1 MNFCSDNT
9 AGIHPAILEA
19 IGRAN
24 EVSNAMPYGNDD
36 VTASVGKRL
45 SEIFERDVAYF
56 AVATG
61 TAANTL
67 GLAAITPPYGAIY
80 CHEMAHIQVDECGAP
95 EFYTGGAKLVPLPG
109 ANGKIT
115 ATALDKVLQ
124 GAGAGVVHHSQPAS
138 VSLTQATECGTVYS
152 AAEVGDIA
160 EVARKHRLRLHM
172 DGTRLANAL
181 ANMNVKPADV
191 TWRAGVDVL
200 SLGATKN
207 GALAA
212 EAVVVFDKALAET
225 MPYRRKRGGHLFSK
239 MRFLTAQLDAYLSN
253 DLWLNNARHANA
265 QAARLA
271 KGLAAIPGVRL
282 LYPVE
287 ANELFP
293 ILPLAVIK
301 ALEGAGFRFYEWP
314 SDETKAGEQ
323 AVRLVTMFSTDPAHV
338 EKFLAVAG
346 EAARRGVTQA

>member
-1 MNFCSDNT
+1 VNFCSDNT
-9 AGIHPAILEA
+9 AGVHPTILEA

-24 EVSNAMPYGNDD
+24 REPNAMPYGADD
-36 VTASVGKRL
+36 FTVATGKLL
-45 SEIFERDVAYF
+45 SEIFEREVTFF

-80 CHEMAHIQVDECGAP
+80 CHEMAHIQMDECGAP

-109 ANGKIT
+109 ADGKLRPE
-115 ATALDKVLQ
+115 ALDRVLQ
-124 GAGAGVVHHSQPAS
+124 AAGAGVVHHVQPAS

-152 AAEVGDIA
+152 AGEIGAIA
-160 EVARKHRLRLHM
+160 EVARRHRLRLHM

-181 ANMNVKPADV
+181 ANINVKPADV

-212 EAVVVFDKALAET
+212 EAVVVFDQALAET

-253 DLWLNNARHANA
+253 DLWMNNARHANA

-271 KGLAAIPGVRL
+271 QGLAALPGVRL
-282 LYPVE
+282 LYPVQ

-293 ILPLAVIK
+293 VLPLAVVK
-301 ALEGAGFRFYEWP
+301 ALEAAGFRFYEWP
-314 SDETKAGEQ
+314 SAEAKAGEQ
-323 AVRLVTMFSTDPAHV
+323 AVRLVTAFSTEPAHV

-346 EAARRGVTQA
+346 EAARRAAAA

>member
-1 MNFCSDNT
+1 VNFCSDNT
-9 AGIHPAILEA
+9 AGIHPTILDA

-24 EVSNAMPYGNDD
+24 EPRNTMPYGADD
-36 VTASVGKRL
+36 FTAATGKL
-45 SEIFERDVAYF
+45 LNQIFEREVTFF

-80 CHEMAHIQVDECGAP
+80 CHEMAHVQMDECGAP

-109 ANGKIT
+109 ANGKLEP
-115 ATALDKVLQ
+115 AALDRVLRA
-124 GAGAGVVHHSQPAS
+124 AGAGVVHHIQPAS
-138 VSLTQATECGTVYS
+138 VSLTQATEAGTVYTP
-152 AAEVGDIA
+152 AEVGALAD
-160 EVARKHRLRLHM
+160 VAQSHKLRLHM

-181 ANMNVKPADV
+181 AHLRCSPADA

-207 GALAA
+207 GAMAA
-212 EAVVVFDKALAET
+212 EAVVVFDKALAES

-239 MRFLTAQLDAYLSN
+239 MRFLTAQLAAYLSD
-253 DLWLNNARHANA
+253 DLWMQNARHANA

-271 KGLAAIPGVRL
+271 QGLGALPGVRL
-282 LYPVE
+282 LYPVQ

-293 ILPLAVIK
+293 ILPLAVVQ

-314 SDETKAGEQ
+314 SDEAKPGEQ
-323 AVRLVTMFSTDPAHV
+323 AVRLVTAFSTDPAHV
-338 EKFLAVAG
+338 EKFVAIAS
-346 EAARRGVTQA
+346 EAARKAAA

>member
-9 AGIHPAILEA
+9 AGVHPAILQA
-19 IGRAN
+19 IARAN
-24 EVSNAMPYGNDD
+24 ELPNAMPYGNDD
-36 VTASVGKRL
+36 FTVATGKKL
-45 SEIFERDVAYF
+45 NEIFEREVTFF

-61 TAANTL
+61 TASNTL
-67 GLAAITPPYGAIY
+67 ALSAITPPYGAIY

-109 ANGKIT
+109 ADGKIT
-115 ATALDKVLQ
+115 AVALDKVLQ

-152 AAEVGDIA
+152 AAEIGAIA
-160 EVARKHRLRLHM
+160 EIARKHKLRLHI

-181 ANMNVKPADV
+181 ANMNVKPADI

-207 GALAA
+207 GAMAA

-225 MPYRRKRGGHLFSK
+225 MPFRRKRGGHLFSK
-239 MRFLTAQLDAYLSN
+239 MRFLTAQLDAYLTN
-253 DLWLNNARHANA
+253 DLWLQNARHANS

-271 KGLAAIPGVRL
+271 QGLAAIPGVKL
-282 LYPVE
+282 LYPVQ

-293 ILPLAVIK
+293 VLPLAVVN
-301 ALEGAGFRFYEWP
+301 ALEAAGFRFYEWP
-314 SDETKAGEQ
+314 SDEAKTGQQ
-323 AVRLVTMFSTDPAHV
+323 AVRLVTCFSTDPAHV
-338 EKFLAVAG
+338 EKFLTVAA
-346 EAARRGVTQA
+346 EAARKVAA

>member
-1 MNFCSDNT
+1 VNFCSDNT
-9 AGIHPAILEA
+9 AGVHPAILQA
-19 IGRAN
+19 IARAN
-24 EVSNAMPYGNDD
+24 ELPNAMPYGNDD
-36 VTASVGKRL
+36 FTVATGRKL
-45 SEIFERDVAYF
+45 SEIFEREVTFF

-61 TAANTL
+61 TASNTL
-67 GLAAITPPYGAIY
+67 ALSAITPPYGAIY

-95 EFYTGGAKLVPLPG
+95 EFYTGGAKLVPLQG
-109 ANGKIT
+109 ADGKLT
-115 ATALDKVLQ
+115 AAALDKTLQ

-138 VSLTQATECGTVYS
+138 ISLTQATECGTVYR
-152 AAEVGDIA
+152 AGEIGAIA
-160 EVARKHRLRLHM
+160 EVARKHKLRLHM

-181 ANMNVKPADV
+181 AYMNATPADV

-212 EAVVVFDKALAET
+212 EAVVVFDKQLAET

-239 MRFLTAQLDAYLSN
+239 MRFLTAQLEAYLSN
-253 DLWLNNARHANA
+253 DLWMSNARHANA

-271 KGLAAIPGVRL
+271 NGLAALPGVRL

-287 ANELFP
+287 ANEIFP
-293 ILPLAVIK
+293 VLPQAVYK
-301 ALEGAGFRFYEWP
+301 ALQSAGFRFYEWP
-314 SDETKAGEQ
+314 SEEAKSGEQ
-323 AVRLVTMFSTDPAHV
+323 AIRLVTAFSTEPAHV

-346 EAARRGVTQA
+346 EAARQAAA